1 MKWVGQGLEA
11 GRLRLE
17 AGLKKLEVGLSN
29 MAIKSFLDLDV
40 YKESFGLSLE
50 IEELIKKFPR
60 REEFLLADQMRRAS
74 RAAPALIAEGYAKRE
89 MVAVFKKFLR
99 DAIGEAN
106 EMINHIAFAKAKNYL
121 ETQRADGLIER
132 YNVVGRKLTKLK
144 ENWRK
149 F

>member
-1 MKWVGQGLEA
+1 
-11 GRLRLE
+11 
-17 AGLKKLEVGLSN
+17 

-40 YKESFGLSLE
+40 YEESFGLSLE
-50 IEELIKKFPR
+50 IEDLIKEFPR
-60 REEFLLADQMRRAS
+60 REEFLLTDQMRRAS
-74 RAAPALIAEGYAKRE
+74 RAIPALIAEGYAKRE
-89 MVAVFKKFLR
+89 TVAVFKKFLR

-106 EMINHIAFAKAKNYL
+106 EMINHIAFAKARKYL
-121 ETQRADGLIER
+121 SPNKADELIER